1 MKKLLLS
8 FGLMASGY
16 LGLMAQKYDEAKNMM
31 MLQQYD
37 KAKESVDKNW
47 SNPKYLAKPEA
58 YILKASIYAQLGNM
72 PDKGDAGKAMVDEAE
87 GLYQEYLKKDP
98 ARSLIND
105 PAYANTP
112 VVLYTNYINRGIAE
126 YNKKDYKKALSL
138 FEKSLFYSSYL
149 NETKIANLPL
159 DTTGQL
165 LAGAAAQNIGDAEHD
180 KIAMSHYKVLA
191 DANLGDG
198 SKGSITNIKVGMSK
212 SEVIKILG
220 TPTRTTVIES
230 ESGKGE
236 KLFFN
241 ECYVSINTQG
251 LVETIIFDE
260 QNKCAVTDDY
270 LTIYRFLA
278 RKSFDYEDIDGFKK
292 YMALGK
298 QKYPFE
304 EFFTYEEEDFLF
316 SIEDQTEKLRRI
328 EKKLQTDPNNYKV
341 QSAYGEYLFDLLNPK
356 DAETPLPAN
365 YDEIEGKMVGAFDK
379 ASSLEPT
386 SPLAVMN
393 LANHFMNKSIRS
405 SNAVADHQK
414 MMRDKQKANTPE
426 PVKGKPAPKAPP
438 PDPADVEKR
447 KELQAKNE
455 AEITKAGGYYESAC
469 NIYSK
474 MPELKNM
481 DKQNYR
487 NAVSYLIDINK
498 DLKNAAIRDKNAA
511 NEAKYAAAEKKYMDL
526 YASLNK

>member
-1 MKKLLLS
+1 
-8 FGLMASGY
+8 
-16 LGLMAQKYDEAKNMM
+16 
-31 MLQQYD
+31 
-37 KAKESVDKNW
+37 
-47 SNPKYLAKPEA
+47 
-58 YILKASIYAQLGNM
+58 M

-98 ARSLIND
+98 ARSLITD

-126 YNKKDYKKALSL
+126 YNKKDYKKALGL
-138 FEKSLFYSSYL
+138 FEKSLFYSGYL

-191 DANLGDG
+191 DAKVAGEDG
-198 SKGSITNIKVGMSK
+198 N
-212 SEVIKILG
+212 
-220 TPTRTTVIES
+220 
-230 ESGKGE
+230 
-236 KLFFN
+236 
-241 ECYVSINTQG
+241 
-251 LVETIIFDE
+251 
-260 QNKCAVTDDY
+260 
-270 LTIYRFLA
+270 TIYRFLA
-278 RKSFDYEDIDGFKK
+278 RKSFDYEDIEGFKK
-292 YMALGK
+292 YMALGHEL
-298 QKYPFE
+298 YPKE
-304 EFFTYEEEDFLF
+304 EFYTYAEEDFLF
-316 SIEDQTEKLRRI
+316 SIEDQAEKLRRI

-356 DAETPLPAN
+356 DTETPLPAN
-365 YDEIEGKMVGAFDK
+365 YDEIEGKMVGAFEK
-379 ASSLEPT
+379 ATSIEPA

-447 KELQAKNE
+447 KELQAKYE
-455 AEITKAGGYYESAC
+455 AEIMKADVYYEGAC
-469 NIYSK
+469 SIYSK

-481 DKQNYR
+481 D
-487 NAVSYLIDINK
+487 
-498 DLKNAAIRDKNAA
+498 IRDKNAA
-511 NEAKYAAAEKKYMDL
+511 NEAKYTAAEKKYMDL

>member
-98 ARSLIND
+98 ARTLIND

-191 DANLGDG
+191 DAKVAGEDG
-198 SKGSITNIKVGMSK
+198 N
-212 SEVIKILG
+212 
-220 TPTRTTVIES
+220 
-230 ESGKGE
+230 
-236 KLFFN
+236 
-241 ECYVSINTQG
+241 
-251 LVETIIFDE
+251 
-260 QNKCAVTDDY
+260 
-270 LTIYRFLA
+270 TIYRFLA
-278 RKSFDYEDIDGFKK
+278 RKSFDYEDIEGFKK
-292 YMALGK
+292 YMALGHEL
-298 QKYPFE
+298 YPKE
-304 EFFTYEEEDFLF
+304 EFYTYAEEDFLF
-316 SIEDQTEKLRRI
+316 SIEDQAEKLRRI

-447 KELQAKNE
+447 KELQAKYE

-511 NEAKYAAAEKKYMDL
+511 NEAKYTAAEKKYMDL

>member
-8 FGLMASGY
+8 FGLLATCF
-16 LGLMAQKYDEAKNMM
+16 LGAIAQKYDEAKNMI
-31 MLQQYD
+31 MLQQWD
-37 KAKESVDKNW
+37 KAKEIVDKGW
-47 SNPKYLAKPEA
+47 TNPKYLAKPEA
-58 YILKASIYAQLGNM
+58 YILKSAIYAQLGNM
-72 PDKGDAGKAMVDEAE
+72 PDKGDAGKAMVEEAE

-98 ARSLIND
+98 ARSLITD

-126 YNKKDYKKALSL
+126 YNNKDYKKALSL

-180 KIAMSHYKVLA
+180 KIAMTHYKVLA
-191 DANLGDG
+191 DAKVAGEDG
-198 SKGSITNIKVGMSK
+198 N
-212 SEVIKILG
+212 
-220 TPTRTTVIES
+220 
-230 ESGKGE
+230 
-236 KLFFN
+236 
-241 ECYVSINTQG
+241 
-251 LVETIIFDE
+251 
-260 QNKCAVTDDY
+260 
-270 LTIYRFLA
+270 TIYRFLA

-292 YMALGK
+292 YMALGHEL
-298 QKYPFE
+298 YPKE
-304 EFFTYEEEDFLF
+304 EFYTYEEEDFLF
-316 SIEDQTEKLRRI
+316 SIEDQAEKLRRI

-356 DAETPLPAN
+356 DTETPLPAN
-365 YDEIEGKMVGAFDK
+365 YDEVEGKMVAAFEK
-379 ASSLEPT
+379 AASLEPT

-438 PDPADVEKR
+438 ADPADVEKR
-447 KELQAKNE
+447 KELQAKYE
-455 AEITKAGGYYESAC
+455 SEIMKADLYYEGAVS
-469 NIYSK
+469 IYSK
-474 MPELKNM
+474 MTEMKNM

-487 NAVSYLIDINK
+487 NAVSYLIDINR

-511 NEAKYAAAEKKYMDL
+511 NEAKYTAAEKKYMDL